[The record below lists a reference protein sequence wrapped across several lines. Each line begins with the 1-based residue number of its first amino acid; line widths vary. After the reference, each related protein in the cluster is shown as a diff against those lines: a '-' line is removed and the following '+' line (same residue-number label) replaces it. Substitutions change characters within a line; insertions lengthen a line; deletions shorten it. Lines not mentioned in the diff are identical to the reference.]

1 MVPIFLLYMVS
12 LHVYIYIYM
21 FFIHIPSIYI
31 YIHIQVVNHLLPLC
45 SLLYGLNVAFRLA
58 TVAGRLGDMTT
69 THGLSHTAA
78 AITGT
83 LEMDGHLKIEIRL
96 PMKSF

>member
-1 MVPIFLLYMVS
+1 M
-12 LHVYIYIYM
+12 YIYIY
-21 FFIHIPSIYI
+21 IYVLYSYPIYIYI

>member
-1 MVPIFLLYMVS
+1 M
-12 LHVYIYIYM
+12 YIYIYVLYSYP
-21 FFIHIPSIYI
+21 IYIYI